1 MPSLF
6 DDMDD
11 APETGSPKED
21 ASMDSVTE
29 LKNKMALVIE
39 KVKTLKED
47 KTRLEARVQELE
59 GMLAAKDSEL
69 SFDKDSIKDQIND
82 LLNELETIETG

>member
-11 APETGSPKED
+11 APETGSPMED
-21 ASMDSVTE
+21 ASMDSVAE
-29 LKNKMALVIE
+29 LKNKMVLVIE

-47 KTRLEARVQELE
+47 KTRLEARVEELE
-59 GMLAAKDSEL
+59 GMLAAQDAQMKDVG
-69 SFDKDSIKDQIND
+69 FDKDSIDEALQ
-82 LLNELETIETG
+82 